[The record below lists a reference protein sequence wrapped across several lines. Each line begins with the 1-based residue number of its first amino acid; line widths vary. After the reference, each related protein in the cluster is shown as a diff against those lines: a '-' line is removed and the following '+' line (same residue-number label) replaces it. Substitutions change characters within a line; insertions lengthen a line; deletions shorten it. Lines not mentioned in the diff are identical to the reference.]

1 MRKSSVFLAGLLF
14 ATSASYS
21 VAETDSK
28 LYLGLGVSS
37 LALDGERVLG
47 VPTSSPG
54 HAPKEF
60 NVILGYQFDEL
71 WAADL
76 TLGTDF
82 SGETSADQFMLN
94 GYRFFG
100 SSKWRPFVSAGLS
113 AFSVDEASDDSTQ
126 QIQAG
131 FGISSALSD
140 NLEFRA
146 GYQLFSELSGDSSFD
161 KALGISLNWHFGK
174 PVATAATTQPKPVP
188 EPESVPENKEVV
200 DTFELLVEFSFD
212 QSDITSAY
220 EPQFKEIA
228 QVLSSSP
235 EINMT
240 IEGHTDWTGTDDYN
254 LSLSERRA
262 DAVKNKFVQD
272 YAISADR
279 IDVIGYGEL
288 RPVEDNSTAAGRAR
302 NRRAISVIL
311 RPRMVSE

>member
-1 MRKSSVFLAGLLF
+1 MRKYNVFLAGLLL
-14 ATSASYS
+14 AISANYS
-21 VAETDSK
+21 AAETDGNM
-28 LYLGLGVSS
+28 YLGLGLSS
-37 LALDGERVLG
+37 LALDSERVLD

-54 HAPKEF
+54 HASKEF

-71 WAADL
+71 WAGDL

-113 AFSVDEASDDSTQ
+113 AFSVDEAANDSTQ

-131 FGISSALSD
+131 FGISGALSD

-161 KALGISLNWHFGK
+161 KALGISLNWHLGK
-174 PVATAATTQPKPVP
+174 TVAAAAPLPKPLP
-188 EPESVPENKEVV
+188 EPESVPINKEVV

-212 QSDITSAY
+212 KSDITSAH

-262 DAVKNKFVQD
+262 DAVKTKFIQE

-279 IDVIGYGEL
+279 IDVIAYGEL
-288 RPVEDNSTAAGRAR
+288 RPIEDNSTAEGRAR

-311 RPRMVSE
+311 RPRMVTE

>member
-1 MRKSSVFLAGLLF
+1 MRKYSVFLASLLF
-14 ATSASYS
+14 ATSANY
-21 VAETDSK
+21 VAAETDSK
-28 LYLGLGVSS
+28 LYLGLGLSS
-37 LALDGERVLG
+37 LALDSDRVLD

-82 SGETSADQFMLN
+82 SGNTSADQLMLN

-100 SSKWRPFVSAGLS
+100 SSKWKPFVSAGLS
-113 AFSVDEASDDSTQ
+113 AFNVDDATNDSSQ

-131 FGISSALSD
+131 FGISGNLSD

-146 GYQLFSELSGDSSFD
+146 GYQLFSELGSDSNFD
-161 KALGISLNWHFGK
+161 KALGLSLNWHLGN
-174 PVATAATTQPKPVP
+174 PVAAAVSQPKPVP
-188 EPESVPENKEVV
+188 EPESVPINKEVV

-212 QSDITSAY
+212 KSDITSAH

-262 DAVKNKFVQD
+262 DAVKTKFIQE

-279 IDVIGYGEL
+279 IDVIAYGEL
-288 RPVEDNSTAAGRAR
+288 RPIEDNSTAEGRAR

-311 RPRMVSE
+311 RPRMVTE